1 MQASLSVRN
10 VSGTS
15 GDEEREGEGEDDDDD
30 DKDIM
35 AGGLI

>member
-15 GDEEREGEGEDDDDD
+15 GDEEREEDDDDDD